1 MQKTR
6 RGPAPPGG
14 GQALTTAVAHHQT
27 GRLAEAEAGYRAVLR
42 TQPNH
47 PDALHLL
54 GVLAIQSGKPAVA
67 VDLIRKAIARN
78 GRAAAYH
85 DNLGSALAAG
95 GNHKDAANAHA
106 QALRLQPDFAQA
118 RFNLGNAL
126 QAMGSSGRAAAAL
139 AGALALRPDY
149 GKAWYNHGNA
159 LRALGRTEAAVAAYR
174 HATALL
180 PDLAEA
186 HNNLGDALAAL
197 GRLDD
202 AVAEHRTVIR
212 LRPDDA
218 NAFYNLGAVLQQ
230 RGAFEEAEIAYREA
244 VRRSPGHVGAL
255 NNLGSVLKRLGLP
268 AQAELCHREALRLRP
283 DFVEAL
289 YNLGN
294 ALHRQGRFDEAMA
307 CYEQVLERK
316 PDLATA
322 SHNLALLSLLHGDLA
337 RGWYGYERRFAAGE
351 AIPDRQPPLPR
362 WQGEPLAGRRLLVW
376 REQGVGDEMMFASS
390 YGELLRVA
398 DGPVTI
404 ETDRRLVSLF
414 ARSFP
419 AATVRAETLDETG
432 RETVEPPDA
441 ALHVPAGSLPG
452 MVRPAL
458 ASFPPAA
465 PWLVPDP
472 ERLAVWKARVAA
484 LGPGLTVGICWRS
497 QLITEERRAS
507 YTTLDQWLPVLSVPG
522 IRFVTLQY
530 GDVEAEIRAVEERTG
545 VALHRWGDLDLKD
558 DFENVAAL
566 VGNLDLV
573 VTVATSVGE
582 LAGALGVPVWRF
594 GGTGDWSVLGTGC
607 RPWYPSMRLF
617 HAAAG
622 EDLDGVLGRI
632 AVALRRI
639 TPALPAAARPP
650 APRPADPKVTDPKVT
665 DPKAA
670 DAWINRGVQAHR
682 AGRIAEAETAY
693 RAALDAVPDHPDALH
708 LLGLTAH
715 QTGQHSDALGL
726 IRRSLAQDPDFP
738 QARNNLGLVLDALGR
753 HAEAGRQFA
762 AAITLRPDFP
772 EALSHLGLTEQ
783 KARRFDMAERWHR
796 RAVRLQPANGRFR
809 TNLGAAI
816 EMSGR
821 FAEAETAYRRSAVL
835 LPDLPDGVNNLGT
848 MARALGRFDDAK
860 RWLRRALRLDPAFA
874 LAAWNLGLLRLADG
888 DMVEGWAGYERR
900 FSAPQLQRGRTLPI
914 PVWRGEPLAGR
925 RLLVWNEQG
934 VGDEILFASCIGDL
948 RSLDGT
954 VVVECDR
961 RLVPLFARAF
971 PWAEVRAEVRAEAP
985 ECADCALQIAAGS
998 LPPLVR
1004 PRLSGF
1010 PHRSGFLT
1018 PEPSLAVLWR
1028 ERVAALGPGL
1038 KVGIAWKSQVVDAHR
1053 AAAYTTL
1060 EAFAPVG
1067 RTPGVVAV
1075 NLQYGAS
1082 EADMAA
1088 AERALGA
1095 RIHRWPDLDLKDDFE
1110 SVAAL
1115 TAALDL
1121 AIVPATAAGELAGAL
1136 GVPVWR
1142 LGGSDWTW
1150 LGARVRPW
1158 YPSMRLWAPS
1168 PGETMMDVVGRTARE
1183 LRHQL
1188 DRAAG

>member
-14 GQALTTAVAHHQT
+14 GQALSTAVAHHQA

-42 TQPNH
+42 TQPNN

-54 GVLAIQSGKPAVA
+54 GVLAIQSGRPAVA
-67 VDLIRKAIARN
+67 VDLIRKAIARD
-78 GRAAAYH
+78 GRMAAYH
-85 DNLGSALAAG
+85 DNLGSALAASG
-95 GNHKDAANAHA
+95 KPADAANAHT

-159 LRALGRTEAAVAAYR
+159 LRALGRAEAAAAAYR
-174 HATALL
+174 HATVLL
-180 PDLAEA
+180 PGMAEA
-186 HNNLGDALAAL
+186 HNNLGDTLAAL

-202 AVAEHRTVIR
+202 AVVEHRTVVR

-218 NAFYNLGAVLQQ
+218 NALYNLGAVLQQ

-244 VRRSPGHVGAL
+244 VRRSPGHVAAL
-255 NNLGSVLKRLGLP
+255 NNLGSVLKRLGRP

-294 ALHRQGRFDEAMA
+294 ALHRQGKFDEAAA
-307 CYEQVLERK
+307 CYEQALDRK

-351 AIPDRQPPLPR
+351 AIPDRHPPLPR

-376 REQGVGDEMMFASS
+376 REQGVGDEMMFASC
-390 YGELLRVA
+390 YGELLAVA

-404 ETDRRLVSLF
+404 ETDRRLVPLF

-419 AATVRAETLDETG
+419 TATLRAESLDEAG
-432 RETVEPPDA
+432 RETVVPPDA
-441 ALHVPAGSLPG
+441 ALHIPAGSLPG
-452 MVRPAL
+452 MVRPTL
-458 ASFPPAA
+458 ASFTPAA

-472 ERLAVWKARVAA
+472 QRLAVWKARVAA
-484 LGPGLTVGICWRS
+484 LGRGLTVGICWRS
-497 QLITEERRAS
+497 QLVTEERRAS

-522 IRFVTLQY
+522 IRVVTLQY
-530 GDVEAEIRAVEERTG
+530 GDVEAEIRALEERKG
-545 VALHRWGDLDLKD
+545 IVLHRWDDLDLKD
-558 DFENVAAL
+558 DFENLAPLVAS
-566 VGNLDLV
+566 LDLV

-594 GGTGDWSVLGTGC
+594 GGAGDWSVLGTGC

-617 HAAAG
+617 HAASG
-622 EDLDGVLGRI
+622 EDFNGVLGRI
-632 AVALRRI
+632 ATALRGAA
-639 TPALPAAARPP
+639 PALPAVHVPP
-650 APRPADPKVTDPKVT
+650 APPPPDSKTADV
-665 DPKAA
+665 
-670 DAWINRGVQAHR
+670 WINRGVQAHR
-682 AGRIAEAETAY
+682 AGRIAEAEAAY

-715 QTGQHSDALGL
+715 QTGRHSDALSL

-753 HAEAGRQFA
+753 HAQAGQQFA

-783 KARRFDMAERWHR
+783 KARRFDAAERWHR

-821 FAEAETAYRRSAVL
+821 FAQAETAYRRSVVL

-874 LAAWNLGLLRLADG
+874 LSAWNLGLLRLADG
-888 DMVEGWAGYERR
+888 DLAEGWAGYERR
-900 FSAPQLQRGRTLPI
+900 FSAPQLQRGRSLSV
-914 PVWRGEPLAGR
+914 PVWHGEPLAGR

-954 VVVECDR
+954 VVVECDP
-961 RLVPLFARAF
+961 RLVSLFARAF
-971 PWAEVRAEVRAEAP
+971 PWAVVRAEAP
-985 ECADCALQIAAGS
+985 KLADCALQIAAGS

-1004 PRLSGF
+1004 RRLSGF
-1010 PHRSGFLT
+1010 PET
-1018 PEPSLAVLWR
+1018 QAYLAPDADRAALWR
-1028 ERVAALGPGL
+1028 GRVAALGPGL
-1038 KVGIAWKSQVVDAHR
+1038 KIGIAWKSQVVDAHR
-1053 AAAYTTL
+1053 AAAYTTV
-1060 EAFAPVG
+1060 EAMAPIL

-1075 NLQYGAS
+1075 NLQYGVS
-1082 EADMAA
+1082 EAEMEAA
-1088 AERALGA
+1088 DRSVGV

-1121 AIVPATAAGELAGAL
+1121 VVVPATAAGELAGAL

-1150 LGARVRPW
+1150 LGAKARPW
-1158 YPSMRLWAPS
+1158 YPSMRLWAPA
-1168 PGETMMDVVGRTARE
+1168 PGETMADVVGRAALE
-1183 LRHQL
+1183 LRRL
-1188 DRAAG
+1188 PDRSVG